1 MDNKK
6 IKNIKIFG
14 ERNSGTNF
22 LYELLEENVNNV
34 KLCSGAYNCKT
45 GWKHGFPKLHLF
57 KNLKNTLF
65 IFIIRDLE
73 KWLKSMYVN
82 PYHLKRINNVD
93 LFLTKKLKPNDYRK
107 DHDVN
112 KYKYEKNVNIFK
124 LRYSKIKSYFN
135 CIKFVKNA
143 LIINLE
149 DIQLDKGQKL
159 IKVLN
164 ESFKININSKF
175 TPILKHTKTKK
186 NEKNKNI
193 ILNFN
198 ENILNKYKNNSIEN
212 NIINI
217 KNNYLIK
224 SIF

>member
-14 ERNSGTNF
+14 ERNSGSNF
-22 LYELLEENVNNV
+22 LYQLLEENVNNV

-112 KYKYEKNVNIFK
+112 KYKYEKNINIFK
-124 LRYSKIKSYFN
+124 LRYTKIKSYFN
-135 CIKFVKNA
+135 CFKFINNALSINNKFV
-143 LIINLE
+143 
-149 DIQLDKGQKL
+149 
-159 IKVLN
+159 
-164 ESFKININSKF
+164 
-175 TPILKHTKTKK
+175 PILKHTKTKK
-186 NEKNKNI
+186 NEQNKNI

-198 ENILNKYKNNSIEN
+198 KNILNQHKNNSIEN
-212 NIINI
+212 DVINI

-224 SIF
+224 TIF